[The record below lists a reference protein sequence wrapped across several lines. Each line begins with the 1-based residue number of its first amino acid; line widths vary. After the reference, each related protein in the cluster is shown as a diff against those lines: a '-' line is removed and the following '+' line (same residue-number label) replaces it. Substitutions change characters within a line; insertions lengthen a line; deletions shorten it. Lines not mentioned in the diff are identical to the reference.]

1 MATQILNNGATLKIT
16 ISGVTK
22 LLAKNQIKEITL
34 VKTNIVKIDIGAGIG
49 NLFITYADVTVPAVA
64 TPDDLVAEINTMLA
78 AAAVAGG
85 ATELKQDTTIT
96 QLNAIKTD
104 IASMKTKLDN
114 LDNKL
119 FFDALLIDESAL
131 NAIYR
136 GFALPGAST
145 STAVWAIERTTQVG
159 EVTIKKWAGGSR
171 NFAFIWDNREALTY
185 S

>member
-49 NLFITYADVTVPAVA
+49 NLFINYTDVTSPSTAS
-64 TPDDLVAEINTMLA
+64 PDDLVAEINNMLA
-78 AAAVAGG
+78 AAGVVGG
-85 ATELKQDTTIT
+85 ATEAKQDSAIT
-96 QLNAIKTD
+96 QLQSIKTD
-104 IASMKTKLDN
+104 IASMKTKLDS

-145 STAVWAIERTTQVG
+145 STAVWAIEKTTQVG
-159 EVTIKKWAGGSR
+159 EVTIKKWAGGTK
-171 NFAFIWDNREALTY
+171 NFAYIWDNRETLIY